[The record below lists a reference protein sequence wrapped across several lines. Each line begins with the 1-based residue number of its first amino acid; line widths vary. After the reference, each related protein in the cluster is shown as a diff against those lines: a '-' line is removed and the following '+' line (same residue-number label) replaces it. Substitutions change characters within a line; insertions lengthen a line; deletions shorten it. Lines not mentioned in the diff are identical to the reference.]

1 MADTQE
7 GSLGR
12 HAVAAACLT
21 VLFAASAAAQWQPQ
35 QPQVVPAPPSPEFL
49 PRYDFHLSVD
59 SLMPPKDTPEEIA
72 DERFSWETHF
82 GGSFDVV
89 DLVFARA
96 GAMIDYEAVEGSEY
110 RPFDP
115 NQGNY
120 TLEAFVLARTGRF
133 EVGPIFHHV
142 SRHLGDRPKR
152 EAIAW
157 NELGGR
163 VLDRREFGKTS
174 LDVDLEG
181 GYAVQHSFVDY
192 TWISDARLLVKH
204 PINGVV
210 GIFGTAWGQLVGVNE
225 SLGRSTQTGGRVEVG
240 VRVSGRGA
248 VMELYVGYE
257 NRVDA
262 YPLDHVPQHWA
273 LTGLR
278 LVSR

>member
-1 MADTQE
+1 MAETQE
-7 GSLGR
+7 GSLAR

-21 VLFAASAAAQWQPQ
+21 VLFVARAAGQVQPQ
-35 QPQVVPAPPSPEFL
+35 PQIVPAPASPEFL
-49 PRYDFHLSVD
+49 SRYDFHMSVD

-72 DERFSWETHF
+72 DERFSWITHF

-96 GAMIDYEAVEGSEY
+96 GARIDYEAVEGSEY

-120 TLEAFVLARTGRF
+120 TLEGFVLARAGRF

-142 SRHLGDRPKR
+142 SRHLSDRPKR

-157 NELGGR
+157 NEFGGR
-163 VLDRREFGKTS
+163 LLDRREFGKTS
-174 LDVDLEG
+174 LDVDLDG

-192 TWISDARLLVKH
+192 TWIGDARLLVKH
-204 PINGVV
+204 PINGKV
-210 GIFGTAWGQLVGVNE
+210 GIFGTASGQLVGVND

-240 VRVSGRGA
+240 VRVYGRGA
-248 VMELYVGYE
+248 VMELYAGYE

-262 YPLDHVPQHWA
+262 YPLDRVPQHWA